1 MAKQNTRTFGETSD
15 QAINILGEGTLIKGD
30 ISASSDIRIDG
41 QLVGNLEAKGRV
53 VIGPKGKIDGQVKCK
68 NVEIVGFIKGKVF
81 VDELLNMKATSKIEG
96 DIVAGKLAIEPGA
109 NLFRHLRH
117 GRSQFPRKRRCKRKN
132 RIKPKLI
139 RLFVTP
145 ALVSK

>member
-41 QLVGNLEAKGRV
+41 QLIGNLEAKGRV

-109 NLFRHLRH
+109 TFS
-117 GRSQFPRKRRCKRKN
+117 GTCAMGGASSPVKEDAKEKA
-132 RIKPKLI
+132 
-139 RLFVTP
+139 V
-145 ALVSK
+145 